1 MRQKHTHLEV
11 INPPYQLTYIN
22 LEDIMKE
29 PLLSNSTQND
39 EIGKMERAIN
49 EGFAESEKDLKDKKT
64 PLDQPTQNDWVGRF
78 DKKFSNG
85 GKGGQWDGYWED
97 IDMFISTVKIEDV
110 KDFIRKELADARRE
124 VIQRVMSVLPLGDD
138 PRYRELKDVLA
149 ALKEEIL

>member
-1 MRQKHTHLEV
+1 
-11 INPPYQLTYIN
+11 
-22 LEDIMKE
+22 MKE

-64 PLDQPTQNDWVGRF
+64 PLDQPTQNDWEVRF
-78 DKKFSNG
+78 NDRFLNNWG
-85 GKGGQWDGYWED
+85 TLLD
-97 IDMFISTVKIEDV
+97 IKH
-110 KDFIRKELADARRE
+110 FIRKELADARRE
-124 VIQRVMSVLPLGDD
+124 VIQRIMSVLPLGDD

>member
-39 EIGKMERAIN
+39 WEVRFNDRFLNNWGT
-49 EGFAESEKDLKDKKT
+49 L
-64 PLDQPTQNDWVGRF
+64 LDI
-78 DKKFSNG
+78 KH
-85 GKGGQWDGYWED
+85 
-97 IDMFISTVKIEDV
+97 
-110 KDFIRKELADARRE
+110 FIRKELADARRE

>member
-64 PLDQPTQNDWVGRF
+64 PLDQPTQNDWEVRF
-78 DKKFSNG
+78 NDRFLNNWG
-85 GKGGQWDGYWED
+85 TLLD
-97 IDMFISTVKIEDV
+97 IKH
-110 KDFIRKELADARRE
+110 FIRKELADARRE